1 MTERLCG
8 FESRLRYNKGG
19 QWPPLSFLF
28 PIVPFTHDQDL
39 TFAPPIMGIRKFH
52 TRRVWHNTQL
62 VLWLA
67 PLLVLAGVIS
77 VTLLDTF
84 NFILGV
90 GVLCMAALV
99 IALVRDLRKRYVYVL
114 DDDGLH
120 IEKDGQAEYVPMIDV
135 VDASLIDR
143 AAAREYIKSR
153 SQGLGKVEARAR
165 YRTYVRF
172 CSVDIGRS
180 SLTGGLGRS
189 LIDRLPEARHDL
201 VLMRL
206 KDGTDLLLSPDYNQ
220 EMVTSLSKNARR
232 SKEPK

>member
-1 MTERLCG
+1 
-8 FESRLRYNKGG
+8 
-19 QWPPLSFLF
+19 
-28 PIVPFTHDQDL
+28 
-39 TFAPPIMGIRKFH
+39 MGIRKFH

-62 VLWLA
+62 VIWLA
-67 PLLVLAGVIS
+67 PLLLLAGVIS

-84 NFILGV
+84 SYMIAIT
-90 GVLCMAALV
+90 VLCAVAAV
-99 IALVRDLRKRYVYVL
+99 IALVRDVRKRYVYVL
-114 DDDGLH
+114 DDEGLH
-120 IEKDGQAEYVPMIDV
+120 IEKDGQAEYVPMIEV

-153 SQGLGKVEARAR
+153 SQGMSKAQARLR
-165 YRTYVRF
+165 YLAYIRF

-232 SKEPK
+232 SSDLAQGK

>member
-1 MTERLCG
+1 
-8 FESRLRYNKGG
+8 
-19 QWPPLSFLF
+19 
-28 PIVPFTHDQDL
+28 
-39 TFAPPIMGIRKFH
+39 MGIRKFH

-67 PLLVLAGVIS
+67 PILLLVGVIS
-77 VTLLDTF
+77 VTLFDTF
-84 NFILGV
+84 KPVVVVGMLCGLG
-90 GVLCMAALV
+90 AV
-99 IALVRDLRKRYVYVL
+99 IALVRDVRKRYVYVL

-120 IEKDGQAEYVPMIDV
+120 IEKDGQAEYFPMDEV

-153 SQGLGKVEARAR
+153 SHGLGTAEARKR
-165 YRTYVRF
+165 YRDYIRF

-206 KDGTDLLLSPDYNQ
+206 KDGTDLILSPDYNQ

-232 SKEPK
+232 SKESSALK